1 MYALNMRIP
10 AFKSVFDILDIKQLM
25 SRRASGY
32 SRSMERGSPERSV
45 TKTNTLTR
53 LYIQV

>member
-1 MYALNMRIP
+1 M
-10 AFKSVFDILDIKQLM
+10 DIKQLM